1 MNITIV
7 LTLIGIILGAI
18 SLGYGGWLAGGVIG
32 YLAGQLKNLSDR
44 HKQLEREV
52 AQLKQSSTPATS
64 VRLQQRKKRLLN
76 PTQQWYRTPHRLCLR
91 RHKRILHRKLWP
103 LWLKLGSKHTR
114 QNQIRS
120 IKWRTRFAGF
130 LPKAMSLCALVWW
143 SCFSG

>member
-52 AQLKQSSTPATS
+52 AQLKQSSTLATS
-64 VRLQQRKKRLLN
+64 VPVQSLAEPVQAPPASTTAAKKPLVAT
-76 PTQQWYRTPHRLCLR
+76 TQ
-91 RHKRILHRKLWP
+91 
-103 LWLKLGSKHTR
+103 
-114 QNQIRS
+114 
-120 IKWRTRFAGF
+120 
-130 LPKAMSLCALVWW
+130 
-143 SCFSG
+143 